1 MTSLRR
7 FTQSIVPFLVLGS
20 CAELIGLS
28 DYETGEAEESDAGQ
42 STGGRS
48 GTTGMGGTLDLGGK
62 PSIGGE
68 DSGGDETGG
77 STGAVGGRPPPRG
90 GTSGDGGMGGEPEG
104 GTGGKGGANPTG
116 GSPPTGGAGMSTGGA
131 GGAGNGNGGTGNG
144 GAGGSPPCTE
154 ITVSTYVGQLVDDSV
169 LPALALYD
177 FDILPELG
185 TALIDTFEIQFWDSQ
200 GSGSYDG
207 GLTGS
212 FMLGPP
218 GADANYAFCSR
229 CLVAYQ
235 DQGSATREKIFF
247 QTEGTLIV
255 AMDSVHME
263 GYPNFTVNDVT
274 LREVIID
281 TDQISTVVPGGEC
294 LHITSAA
301 HRIPYPN
308 DWTCNIAWYTDIDCD
323 CGCGQLDPTCTSSG
337 ATACRYCWCN
347 DTFGMCSANE
357 VESNANWQCR

>member
-1 MTSLRR
+1 
-7 FTQSIVPFLVLGS
+7 
-20 CAELIGLS
+20 
-28 DYETGEAEESDAGQ
+28 
-42 STGGRS
+42 
-48 GTTGMGGTLDLGGK
+48 MGGTMIDLGGK

-90 GTSGDGGMGGEPEG
+90 GMSGDGGMGGEPEG
-104 GTGGKGGANPTG
+104 GTGTGGKGGANPTG
-116 GSPPTGGAGMSTGGA
+116 GMPPTGGAGQSTGGA
-131 GGAGNGNGGTGNG
+131 GGTGNTSG
-144 GAGGSPPCTE
+144 TGGSPPCTE
-154 ITVSTYVGQLVDDSV
+154 ITVSTYVGDLIDDSA

-185 TALIDTFEIQFWDSQ
+185 TAIIDTFEIQFWDSQ
-200 GSGSYDG
+200 GSGSFDG

-218 GADANYAFCSR
+218 GMDANYAFCSR

-255 AMDSVHME
+255 AMDSLQME
-263 GYPNFTVNDVT
+263 GYPNFTVDDVT

-281 TDQISTVVPGGEC
+281 ADQISTVVPGGEC
-294 LHITSAA
+294 LHITSAT

-337 ATACRYCWCN
+337 ASACRYCWCN
-347 DTFGMCSANE
+347 DTFGMCSASE